1 MTMDTRKERNKE
13 MTGKTTML
21 AALFMMAGAVAA
33 AAPSQDSYHAVT
45 NDWYNGNFSNVLEL
59 SSARLAANTNDLVGA
74 YLKLSWDV
82 CFADIPTLSNSVTR
96 AITLSDAVTNAA
108 FSNDF
113 QRLRPVMVAFRDQ
126 VLPNVTEEMR
136 LAELPK
142 ASLPHKPIPEK
153 RWLKLLWD
161 NGMWTPVN

>member
-1 MTMDTRKERNKE
+1 MKNTI
-13 MTGKTTML
+13 
-21 AALFMMAGAVAA
+21 AAIALSLSAFAH
-33 AAPSQDSYHAVT
+33 AAPSADNYASVT

-74 YLKLSWDV
+74 YLKLSWDI

-96 AITLSDAVTNAA
+96 TIALSDAVTNAA

-113 QRLRPVMVAFRDQ
+113 QRLRPVMVAFRDN
-126 VLPNVTEEMR
+126 VLPTVTEEMR

-161 NGMWTPVN
+161 NGMWTPVNQQ

>member
-1 MTMDTRKERNKE
+1 MKV
-13 MTGKTTML
+13 KTAML
-21 AALFMMAGAVAA
+21 AALLTMVGAA
-33 AAPSQDSYHAVT
+33 AMAVPSQDSYHAVT

-59 SSARLAANTNDLVGA
+59 ASSRLAANTNDLVGT

-113 QRLRPVMVAFRDQ
+113 QRLRPIMVAFRDQ

-161 NGMWTPVN
+161 NGMWTPVNQQ

>member
-1 MTMDTRKERNKE
+1 

-21 AALFMMAGAVAA
+21 AALFTMAGAVAA

-59 SSARLAANTNDLVGA
+59 ASSRLAANTNDLVGT

-96 AITLSDAVTNAA
+96 TIALSDAVTNAA

-161 NGMWTPVN
+161 NGMWTPVNQQ

>member
-1 MTMDTRKERNKE
+1 
-13 MTGKTTML
+13 ML
-21 AALFMMAGAVAA
+21 ATVLSISVAAAVAA
-33 AAPSQDSYHAVT
+33 PSVDNYASVT

-59 SSARLAANTNDLVGA
+59 ASARLAANTNDLVGT

-96 AITLSDAVTNAA
+96 TIALSDAVTNAA

-136 LAELPK
+136 LAELAK

-161 NGMWTPVN
+161 NGMWTPVNQQ

>member
-1 MTMDTRKERNKE
+1 
-13 MTGKTTML
+13 MTGKKAML
-21 AALFMMAGAVAA
+21 ATVLSISVAAAVAA
-33 AAPSQDSYHAVT
+33 PSVDNYASVT

-59 SSARLAANTNDLVGA
+59 ASARLAANTNDLVGT

-96 AITLSDAVTNAA
+96 TIALSDAVTNAA

-136 LAELPK
+136 LAELAK

-161 NGMWTPVN
+161 NGMWTPVNQQ

>member
-1 MTMDTRKERNKE
+1 
-13 MTGKTTML
+13 MTGKKAML
-21 AALFMMAGAVAA
+21 AAVLSMSVAAAVAA
-33 AAPSQDSYHAVT
+33 PSADNYASVT

-74 YLKLSWDV
+74 YLKLSWDI
-82 CFADIPTLSNSVTR
+82 CFADIPMLSNSVTR
-96 AITLSDAVTNAA
+96 TIALSDAVTNAA

-161 NGMWTPVN
+161 NGMWTPVNQQ

>member
-1 MTMDTRKERNKE
+1 MSKERNKK
-13 MTGKTTML
+13 MTGKKAML
-21 AALFMMAGAVAA
+21 ATVLSISVAAAVAA
-33 AAPSQDSYHAVT
+33 PSVDNYASVT

-59 SSARLAANTNDLVGA
+59 ASARLAANTNDLVGT

-96 AITLSDAVTNAA
+96 TIALSDAVTNAA

-136 LAELPK
+136 LAELAK

-161 NGMWTPVN
+161 NGMWTPVNQQ

>member
-1 MTMDTRKERNKE
+1 MRKEGNVE
-13 MTGKTTML
+13 MTGKATML
-21 AALFMMAGAVAA
+21 AAVLSMSVAAAVAA
-33 AAPSQDSYHAVT
+33 PSADNYHAVT

-59 SSARLAANTNDLVGA
+59 ASSRLAANTNDLVGT

-96 AITLSDAVTNAA
+96 AIALSDAVTNAA

-113 QRLRPVMVAFRDQ
+113 QRLRPVMVAFRDN
-126 VLPNVTEEMR
+126 VLPTVTEEMR
-136 LAELPK
+136 LADLPK

-161 NGMWTPVN
+161 NGMWLPMNQQ

>member
-1 MTMDTRKERNKE
+1 

-21 AALFMMAGAVAA
+21 AAVLSMSVAAAVAA
-33 AAPSQDSYHAVT
+33 PSADNYASVT

-59 SSARLAANTNDLVGA
+59 ASSRLAANTNDIVGA
-74 YLKLSWDV
+74 YLKLSWDI

-96 AITLSDAVTNAA
+96 TIALSDAVTNAA

-161 NGMWTPVN
+161 SGMWTPVNQQ

>member
-1 MTMDTRKERNKE
+1 MDTRKERNKE

-21 AALFMMAGAVAA
+21 AALFTMAGAVAVA
-33 AAPSQDSYHAVT
+33 VPSQDSYHAVT

-59 SSARLAANTNDLVGA
+59 ASSRLAVNTNDLVGT

-96 AITLSDAVTNAA
+96 AIALSDAETNAA

-161 NGMWTPVN
+161 NGIWTPVNQQ

>member
-1 MTMDTRKERNKE
+1 MKIEAVVFDFGGVMTTSTMPQRVMALAEEKGIDWNVFRN
-13 MTGKTTML
+13 GFDAHRL
-21 AALFMMAGAVAA
+21 DY
-33 AAPSQDSYHAVT
+33 DS
-45 NDWYNGNFSNVLEL
+45 G
-59 SSARLAANTNDLVGA
+59 R
-74 YLKLSWDV
+74 
-82 CFADIPTLSNSVTR
+82 
-96 AITLSDAVTNAA
+96 ITLDEMYALIWRDAGLKVSAETNAA

-161 NGMWTPVN
+161 NGMWTPVNQQ

>member
-1 MTMDTRKERNKE
+1 

-21 AALFMMAGAVAA
+21 AVLLMMTGSVAVAV
-33 AAPSQDSYHAVT
+33 PSQDSYHAVT

-74 YLKLSWDV
+74 YLKLSWDI

-113 QRLRPVMVAFRDQ
+113 QRLRPVMVAFRDN
-126 VLPNVTEEMR
+126 VLPTVTEEMR
-136 LAELPK
+136 LADLSK

-161 NGMWTPVN
+161 NGMWTPVNQQ

>member
-1 MTMDTRKERNKE
+1 MRKEGNVE
-13 MTGKTTML
+13 MTGKATML
-21 AALFMMAGAVAA
+21 AAVLSMSVAAAVAA
-33 AAPSQDSYHAVT
+33 PSADNYASVT

-59 SSARLAANTNDLVGA
+59 ASSRLAANTNDLVGA
-74 YLKLSWDV
+74 YLKLSLDV

-96 AITLSDAVTNAA
+96 AIALSDAETNAA

-113 QRLRPVMVAFRDQ
+113 QRLRPVMVAFRDN
-126 VLPNVTEEMR
+126 VLPTVTEEMR
-136 LAELPK
+136 LADLPK

-161 NGMWTPVN
+161 NGMWTPVNQQ

>member
-1 MTMDTRKERNKE
+1 MKV
-13 MTGKTTML
+13 KTAML
-21 AALFMMAGAVAA
+21 AALLTMVGAA
-33 AAPSQDSYHAVT
+33 AMAVPSQDSYHAVT

-59 SSARLAANTNDLVGA
+59 ASSRLAANTNDLVGI

-96 AITLSDAVTNAA
+96 AIALSDAETNAA

-113 QRLRPVMVAFRDQ
+113 QRLRPVMVAFRDN
-126 VLPNVTEEMR
+126 VLPTVTEEMR
-136 LAELPK
+136 LADLPK
-142 ASLPHKPIPEK
+142 AGLPHKPIPEK

-161 NGMWTPVN
+161 NGMWLPMNQQ

>member
-1 MTMDTRKERNKE
+1 
-13 MTGKTTML
+13 MTGKAAML
-21 AALFMMAGAVAA
+21 AAVLSMSVAAAVAA
-33 AAPSQDSYHAVT
+33 PSADNYASVT

-59 SSARLAANTNDLVGA
+59 ASSRLAANTNDLVGT

-96 AITLSDAVTNAA
+96 AIALSDAETNAA

-126 VLPNVTEEMR
+126 VLPNVTDEMR

-142 ASLPHKPIPEK
+142 ASLPHKPTPEK
-153 RWLKLLWD
+153 RWLRLLWD
-161 NGMWTPVN
+161 NGMWLPMN

>member
-1 MTMDTRKERNKE
+1 MKN
-13 MTGKTTML
+13 
-21 AALFMMAGAVAA
+21 AVAA
-33 AAPSQDSYHAVT
+33 IVLMISASALATPSADNFASVT

-59 SSARLAANTNDLVGA
+59 ALSRLAANTNDLVGA

-82 CFADIPTLSNSVTR
+82 CFADIPTLSNSVAR
-96 AITLSDAVTNAA
+96 AIALSDAVTNAA

-113 QRLRPVMVAFRDQ
+113 QRLRPVMVAFRDE
-126 VLPNVTEEMR
+126 VLPTVTEEMR
-136 LAELPK
+136 LADLPK

-161 NGMWTPVN
+161 NGMWQPMNQQ

>member
-1 MTMDTRKERNKE
+1 MRKEGNVE
-13 MTGKTTML
+13 MTGKATML
-21 AALFMMAGAVAA
+21 AAVLSMSVAAAVAA
-33 AAPSQDSYHAVT
+33 PSADNYASVT

-59 SSARLAANTNDLVGA
+59 ASSRLAANTNDLVGA

-161 NGMWTPVN
+161 NGMWLPMNQQ